1 MAGSCVRVEPPFVE
15 FNDVKVGQVYKM
27 KVTAQNVGD
36 TSKRIIIEPPAG
48 QVTRFGVLPNKKGA
62 QLQF

>member
-27 KVTAQNVGD
+27 KVTAQNVGE

-48 QVTRFGVLPNKKGA
+48 QVTRFGE
-62 QLQF
+62 LQF